1 MTFRIADSFTEALDR
16 LTADERDAAK
26 VTAFDLQ
33 RDPANPGMKFHRVD
47 KAKDPNFWSVRVN
60 RDLRII
66 VHRTNE
72 SLLACYV
79 GHHDDAYGWAERR
92 KLERHPRTGAAQL
105 VVVRER
111 VEEVVKRVVVPVFE
125 EQQAPQKLLFDRVAN
140 DALLSYGVPP
150 EWLDDVRA
158 ATEDT
163 LPDVAENLPAEAAEA
178 LLQLAVGEMPAPPT
192 PVGEDVDPFEHPD
205 AQRRFRTVEGA
216 EELKAALDAP
226 WERWIVFLHPT
237 QRDLVERAFNGP
249 ARVSGSA
256 GTGKSVVALHRAVHL
271 ARRDDEA
278 RALLATFSDP
288 LAGYLR
294 EKLRLLVKDRP
305 RLAERIRVDTLDGV
319 ADRLYRARIGGE
331 PKVVDEATLR
341 RMLDEASRD
350 VEGPSFAAGFLYTEW
365 RDVVD
370 AWQLRDWEAYRDVA
384 RVGRRARLAESRR
397 QRAWQV
403 FEVVRERLTQ
413 EGLTTRATL
422 YDELAEVFEPG
433 ALAPFDHVVLDEAQD
448 ASVAQLR
455 FLGRLAGDRPD
466 GLFFAGDLGQRIFQA
481 PFSWRSVGVDVR
493 GRARTLKVNYRTSQQ
508 IRELADRLLDDRMDD
523 VDGET
528 EVRRGTVSVFGG
540 PAPEVHRFEDEDE
553 EVEAVGAWLKER
565 LEVGVAPAAVGVFV
579 RSEGQLARAA
589 KAIVHAGAPSAGVG
603 DEGAAAKGSV
613 TVATMHQA
621 KGLEFRVVAVMA
633 CDEDVIPD
641 PDRLAGAADMAAME
655 EAHDLERHLL
665 YVALTRARDELLVTG
680 VAPGSEYL
688 DDL

>member
-33 RDPANPGMKFHRVD
+33 RDPANPGMQFHRVD
-47 KAKDPNFWSVRVN
+47 RAKDPNFWSVRVN

-66 VHRTNE
+66 VHRTSD

-79 GHHDDAYGWAERR
+79 GHHDDAYAWAGRR
-92 KLERHPRTGAAQL
+92 KLERHPLTGAAQL
-105 VVVRER
+105 VVIRER

-125 EQQAPQKLLFDRVAN
+125 EQKAQEQLLFDGVE
-140 DALLSYGVPP
+140 DEALLSFGVPP
-150 EWLDDVRA
+150 AWLGDVRT

-178 LLQLAVGEMPAPPT
+178 LLQLAVGETPTPPAP
-192 PVGEDVDPFEHPD
+192 VGVDVDPFEHPD
-205 AQRRFRTVEGA
+205 AQRRFRTIEGV

-226 WERWIVFLHPT
+226 WERWIVFLHPA
-237 QRDLVERAFNGP
+237 QRDLVERTFSGP

-271 ARRDDEA
+271 ARRDDET
-278 RALLATFSDP
+278 RVLLATFSEP

-294 EKLRLLVKDRP
+294 DKLRILVADRP
-305 RLAERIRVDTLDGV
+305 RLAERIRVDTLDGL
-319 ADRLYRARIGGE
+319 AERLYRARIGGH

-341 RMLDEASRD
+341 RMLEEAARH
-350 VEGPSFAAGFLYTEW
+350 VEGPSFAAGFLFTEW

-370 AWQLRDWEAYRDVA
+370 AWQLRDWESYRDVA

-403 FEVVRERLTQ
+403 FEEVRDRLAQ

-422 YDELAEVFEPG
+422 YDALAEVFGPG
-433 ALAPFDHVVLDEAQD
+433 TSVPFDHVVLDEAQD

-508 IRELADRLLDDRMDD
+508 IRQLADRLLDDRIDD

-528 EVRRGTVSVFGG
+528 EIRRGTVSVFDG
-540 PAPEVHRFEDEDE
+540 PAPEVQRFEDEDQ
-553 EVEAVGAWLKER
+553 EVGAVGAWLKER
-565 LEVGVAPAAVGVFV
+565 VEDGVAPAAVGVFV

-589 KAIVHAGAPSAGVG
+589 QAIARAGAPSVGIG
-603 DEGAAAKGSV
+603 DERGASKGSV

-621 KGLEFRVVAVMA
+621 KGLEFRIVVVMA

-680 VAPGSEYL
+680 VLPGSEYL

>member
-16 LTADERDAAK
+16 LTADERDDAK

-33 RDPANPGMKFHRVD
+33 RDPASPGMQFHRLD

-79 GHHDDAYGWAERR
+79 GHHDDAYAWAERR

-105 VVVRER
+105 VVIRER

-125 EQQAPQKLLFDRVAN
+125 EQQTPQTRLFDGLAN

-163 LPDVAENLPAEAAEA
+163 FHDVAENLPAEAAEA
-178 LLQLAVGEMPAPPT
+178 LLQLAVGETPT
-192 PVGEDVDPFEHPD
+192 PRAPVGADEDPFDHPD
-205 AQRRFRTVEGA
+205 AQRRFRTVGGV
-216 EELKAALDAP
+216 EELKAALDSP

-237 QRDLVERAFNGP
+237 QRDIVERSFNGP

-271 ARRDDEA
+271 ARREDEA
-278 RALLATFSDP
+278 RVLLATFSDP
-288 LAGYLR
+288 LAGYLND
-294 EKLRLLVKDRP
+294 KLRLLVKDRP

-319 ADRLYRARIGGE
+319 ADRLYRARIGGD
-331 PKVVDEATLR
+331 PTVVDEATLR
-341 RMLDEASRD
+341 HMLEEAGREI
-350 VEGPSFAAGFLYTEW
+350 EGPPFAAGFLYTEW

-370 AWQLRDWEAYRDVA
+370 AWQLRDWDSYRDVA
-384 RVGRRARLAESRR
+384 RVGRRARLVESRR
-397 QRAWQV
+397 KRAWQV
-403 FEVVRERLTQ
+403 FDKVRERLAEQ
-413 EGLTTRATL
+413 GLTTRATL
-422 YDELAEVFEPG
+422 YDELARVFEPG
-433 ALAPFDHVVLDEAQD
+433 VPVPFDHVVLDEAQD
-448 ASVAQLR
+448 ANVAQLR
-455 FLGRLAGDRPD
+455 FLGRLAGARPN

-508 IRELADRLLDDRMDD
+508 IREVADRLLDDRMDD

-528 EVRRGTVSVFGG
+528 EVRRGTVSVFDG
-540 PAPEVHRFEDEDE
+540 PSPEVRRFEGEDE
-553 EVEAVGAWLKER
+553 EVEAVGVWLKKH
-565 LEVGVAPAAVGVFV
+565 LDDGVAPAAVGVFV
-579 RSEGQLARAA
+579 RGDGELERAENAIARA
-589 KAIVHAGAPSAGVG
+589 GATSVGVG
-603 DEGAAAKGSV
+603 DQSALAKGRI
-613 TVATMHQA
+613 TAATMHQA

-633 CDEDVIPD
+633 CDENVIPN

>member
-1 MTFRIADSFTEALDR
+1 MTFRISDSFTEALDR
-16 LTADERDAAK
+16 LTPDERDAAK

-33 RDPANPGMKFHRVD
+33 RNPANPGMQFHRVD

-66 VHRTNE
+66 LHRTNE
-72 SLLACYV
+72 SLMACYV
-79 GHHDDAYGWAERR
+79 GHHDDANAWAKRR

-105 VVVRER
+105 VVIRER

-125 EQQAPQKLLFDRVAN
+125 EQVAPQRLLFDGVGD

-150 EWLDDVRA
+150 EWLEDVCT

-178 LLQLAVGEMPAPPT
+178 LLQLAVGETPIPPT
-192 PVGEDVDPFEHPD
+192 PTGANEDPFEHPD
-205 AQRRFRTVEGA
+205 AQRRFRIVEGA

-237 QRDLVERAFNGP
+237 QRDLVERSFNGP

-256 GTGKSVVALHRAVHL
+256 GTGKTVVALHRAVHL

-278 RALLATFSDP
+278 RVLLATFSDP

-294 EKLRLLVKDRP
+294 DKLRLLVKDRP
-305 RLAERIRVDTLDGV
+305 RLAERIRVDKLDGV
-319 ADRLYRARIGGE
+319 ADKLYRARIGGD
-331 PKVVDEATLR
+331 PKVADDATLR
-341 RMLDEASRD
+341 RMHDEASRG
-350 VEGPSFAAGFLYTEW
+350 VEGPSFTSGFLFTEW

-370 AWQLRDWEAYRDVA
+370 AWQLRDWESYRDVA

-403 FEVVRERLTQ
+403 FEAVRERLAQ
-413 EGLTTRATL
+413 DGLTTRAAL
-422 YDELAEVFEPG
+422 YDELAEVFKPG
-433 ALAPFDHVVLDEAQD
+433 TPAPFDHVVLDEAQD

-455 FLGRLAGDRPD
+455 FLGRLASDRPD

-508 IRELADRLLDDRMDD
+508 IRELADQLLNDHIDD
-523 VDGET
+523 VDGEM
-528 EVRRGTVSVFGG
+528 EVRRGTISVFDG
-540 PAPEVHRFEDEDE
+540 PSPEVHRFENE
-553 EVEAVGAWLKER
+553 ELEAEAVGAWLRDR
-565 LEVGVAPAAVGVFV
+565 LEDGVVPAAVGVFV
-579 RSEGQLARAA
+579 RSAAQVARAA
-589 KAIVHAGAPSAGVG
+589 KAVDYAGARSIEIG
-603 DEGAAAKGSV
+603 DDGGASQGSV

-641 PDRLAGAADMAAME
+641 PERLADAADMAAME

-680 VAPGSEYL
+680 VVPGSEYL